1 MDKDSWIRCMSKIG
15 EVIVDE
21 KQEDEIK
28 KDTVMIKEDDLNKE
42 FAGKKQLYQHFGF
55 KKEKE
60 VPEEYEIR
68 SKYIREKGKKQ
79 RVYSLV
85 KVE

>member
-21 KQEDEIK
+21 TQEEEIK
-28 KDTVMIKEDDLNKE
+28 KDTIMINEDDLNREFVERKVPKE
-42 FAGKKQLYQHFGF
+42 H
-55 KKEKE
+55 
-60 VPEEYEIR
+60 EIR

-79 RVYSLV
+79 RV
-85 KVE
+85 